1 MKAIFIDAENR
12 EVTEV
17 EIENSLKAYY
27 ALLDCDMIEAATY
40 LPNEDCI
47 YVDEEGLYSGKDSFF
62 TIEGG
67 HQPFIG
73 SGLVVGTSEDGE
85 TVSAS
90 TTLEEVKAKVKFLS
104 LFEVQRGLR

>member
-1 MKAIFIDAENR
+1 MKAIFIDSENK
-12 EVTEV
+12 EVREV
-17 EIENSLKAYY
+17 EIDNSLKAYY
-27 ALLDCDMIEAATY
+27 RILDCSMIEAATY
-40 LPNEDCI
+40 FPYEDCI

-62 TIEGG
+62 TVEGG

-90 TTLEEVKAKVKFLS
+90 TSLEEVRAKVKFLG
-104 LFEVQRGLR
+104 LAEVRRLWV